1 MVCRHYYTCIGNLSV
16 DIYGETQNEKVT
28 TFDCHTHFCQHLRF
42 YPQVWFQNRRAKYR
56 KQEKQ
61 LAKSLSPV
69 IPSCNSM
76 MRNIYPSNTRPY
88 GTYPSPGG
96 MNNMARYPQMNT
108 SYSPVAQFPSMNTM
122 QSNMAAS
129 MPRQIQQFPSMASD
143 YNLVRLLAV
152 ALCKMRLDLISILPK
167 FWNYFDR
174 NSYGHNFGGFRVWA
188 LHICLTQFKSMQC
201 VNLYCFLA

>member
-1 MVCRHYYTCIGNLSV
+1 MVIFFLSFFSWLAC
-16 DIYGETQNEKVT
+16 YGS
-28 TFDCHTHFCQHLRF
+28 QHDYMFVFIF
-42 YPQVWFQNRRAKYR
+42 YIQVWFQNRRAKYR

-76 MRNIYPSNTRPY
+76 MRNIYPSNNRPY
-88 GTYPSPGG
+88 GTYPSPSS

-129 MPRQIQQFPSMASD
+129 MPRQIQQFPGMTSD
-143 YNLVRLLAV
+143 YNLVSLHFFLF
-152 ALCKMRLDLISILPK
+152 SILPIRCHLK
-167 FWNYFDR
+167 
-174 NSYGHNFGGFRVWA
+174 A
-188 LHICLTQFKSMQC
+188 
-201 VNLYCFLA
+201 